1 MKRLH
6 VFLFL
11 FALLGLAACDD
22 DDSYSEESPIS
33 RDLAYEMV
41 KMKLFTYGK
50 PFNEIDIYA
59 TKDMLPANT
68 PVIISK
74 EETMSSDR
82 NSWLFFID
90 EIPLIAN
97 WGHPCKY
104 IFVDAFGNVTVY
116 EKTMPPSAPSL
127 EKMDHL
133 NWADIWDEWGG
144 IYYTGYSRCSFEGYP
159 FIIYCSHKRNY

>member
-50 PFNEIDIYA
+50 PFNEIG
-59 TKDMLPANT
+59 K
-68 PVIISK
+68 
-74 EETMSSDR
+74 
-82 NSWLFFID
+82 
-90 EIPLIAN
+90 
-97 WGHPCKY
+97 
-104 IFVDAFGNVTVY
+104 
-116 EKTMPPSAPSL
+116 
-127 EKMDHL
+127 
-133 NWADIWDEWGG
+133 
-144 IYYTGYSRCSFEGYP
+144 YTGNN
-159 FIIYCSHKRNY
+159 K

>member
-59 TKDMLPANT
+59 TKDILPANT

-82 NSWLFFID
+82 I
-90 EIPLIAN
+90 
-97 WGHPCKY
+97 H
-104 IFVDAFGNVTVY
+104 
-116 EKTMPPSAPSL
+116 
-127 EKMDHL
+127 
-133 NWADIWDEWGG
+133 
-144 IYYTGYSRCSFEGYP
+144 GYSL
-159 FIIYCSHKRNY
+159 

>member
-11 FALLGLAACDD
+11 FALLGLAACKDN
-22 DDSYSEESPIS
+22 DSYSEESPIS

-59 TKDMLPANT
+59 TKDILPANT

-97 WGHPCKY
+97 WSHPCKY
-104 IFVDAFGNVTVY
+104 IFVDASGKMVVH
-116 EKTMPPSAPSL
+116 KGTMSPTYPSES
-127 EKMDHL
+127 EMERL
-133 NWADIWDEWGG
+133 NRADIWDEEVDY
-144 IYYTGYSRCSFEGYP
+144 IIQDIPAVRSRAIRS
-159 FIIYCSHKRNY
+159 

>member
-59 TKDMLPANT
+59 TKDILPANT
-68 PVIISK
+68 PVIIMTATVIVTIPPS
-74 EETMSSDR
+74 SSDTPMPIAVVIDFGS
-82 NSWLFFID
+82 NVTYCSWLRPKITQPASTQRILVNTPDKMPAKIAFAFFF
-90 EIPLIAN
+90 N
-97 WGHPCKY
+97 SS
-104 IFVDAFGNVTVY
+104 T
-116 EKTMPPSAPSL
+116 
-127 EKMDHL
+127 
-133 NWADIWDEWGG
+133 
-144 IYYTGYSRCSFEGYP
+144 CS
-159 FIIYCSHKRNY
+159 

>member
-59 TKDMLPANT
+59 TKDILPANT

-97 WGHPCKY
+97 WSHPCKY
-104 IFVDAFGNVTVY
+104 IFVDASGKMVVH
-116 EKTMPPSAPSL
+116 KGTMSPTYPSES
-127 EKMDHL
+127 EMERL
-133 NWADIWDEWGG
+133 NRADIWDEEVDY
-144 IYYTGYSRCSFEGYP
+144 IIQDIPAVRSRAIRS
-159 FIIYCSHKRNY
+159 